1 MPSCSFAEI
10 FFGYSHRTEAAADQ
24 NLGPEK
30 GGVFFYV
37 RYQKLRQDVKVPW
50 INILLIKEKLA
61 NLFCS
66 AKCFSVVVILHYF
79 A

>member
-1 MPSCSFAEI
+1 MPSCSFTEI

-24 NLGPEK
+24 NLGPKK

-50 INILLIKEKLA
+50 INILLIKRKIGEYVL
-61 NLFCS
+61 L
-66 AKCFSVVVILHYF
+66 
-79 A
+79 